1 MPGRRR
7 EGVRWFKKNEGC
19 GEIVINQTERGKSY
33 EKKKYLEKIS
43 GAAAVRVMAVSIILP
58 VQAATE
64 AARATY
70 YLEHFNEYRVYEGT
84 KSAAVT
90 EGGSAYDD
98 RGFAMNAYL
107 VAGVVADGGVSSYG
121 YCNITGYEPLAK
133 AQSGFLNGVIQYIH
147 DCRIGSV

>member
-19 GEIVINQTERGKSY
+19 GEIIINQTERGKSY

-43 GAAAVRVMAVSIILP
+43 GAAAVGVMAVSIILP

-70 YLEHFNEYRVYEGT
+70 LEYFNEYRVYEGT

>member
-43 GAAAVRVMAVSIILP
+43 GAAAVGVMAVSIILP

-98 RGFAMNAYL
+98 RGFAVNAHL
-107 VAGVVADGGVSSYG
+107 VAGVINADESNYG
-121 YCNITGYEPLAK
+121 YRNFIGSTNESAK
-133 AQSGFLNGVIQYIH
+133 SAFLDGVIQYVH
-147 DCRIGSV
+147 DCEIGHVQ

>member
-1 MPGRRR
+1 M
-7 EGVRWFKKNEGC
+7 
-19 GEIVINQTERGKSY
+19 
-33 EKKKYLEKIS
+33 EKIS
-43 GAAAVRVMAVSIILP
+43 GAAAVGVMAVSIILP

-70 YLEHFNEYRVYEGT
+70 LEYFNEYRVYEGT

>member
-43 GAAAVRVMAVSIILP
+43 GAAAVGVMAVSIILP

-70 YLEHFNEYRVYEGT
+70 LEYFNEYRVYEGT

-98 RGFAMNAYL
+98 QGFAMNAYL

>member
-43 GAAAVRVMAVSIILP
+43 GAAAVGVMAVSIILP

-70 YLEHFNEYRVYEGT
+70 LEYFNEYRVYEGT

-90 EGGSAYDD
+90 EGGSACDD

>member
-1 MPGRRR
+1 M
-7 EGVRWFKKNEGC
+7 
-19 GEIVINQTERGKSY
+19 
-33 EKKKYLEKIS
+33 EKIS
-43 GAAAVRVMAVSIILP
+43 GAAAVGVMAVSIILP

>member
-70 YLEHFNEYRVYEGT
+70 LEYFNEYRVYEGT

>member
-43 GAAAVRVMAVSIILP
+43 GAAAVGVMAVSIILP

-70 YLEHFNEYRVYEGT
+70 LEYFNEYRVYEGT

>member
-1 MPGRRR
+1 M
-7 EGVRWFKKNEGC
+7 KDA
-19 GEIVINQTERGKSY
+19 GKLLSI
-33 EKKKYLEKIS
+33 KLKGGNPMRKRNIWKKIS
-43 GAAAVRVMAVSIILP
+43 GAAAVGVMAVSIILP

-98 RGFAMNAYL
+98 RGFAVNAHL
-107 VAGVVADGGVSSYG
+107 VAGVINADESNYG
-121 YCNITGYEPLAK
+121 YRNFIGSTNESAK
-133 AQSGFLNGVIQYIH
+133 SAFLDGVIQYVH
-147 DCRIGSV
+147 DCEIGHVQ

>member
-1 MPGRRR
+1 
-7 EGVRWFKKNEGC
+7 
-19 GEIVINQTERGKSY
+19 
-33 EKKKYLEKIS
+33 
-43 GAAAVRVMAVSIILP
+43 MAVSIILP

-70 YLEHFNEYRVYEGT
+70 LEYLNEYRVYEGT